1 MSFRFVTTIST
12 PPYSSSLLAY
22 LAHFELGSPHSHV
35 SQFFKGNLSLYM
47 CVSAYRHIY
56 TYTHTHI
63 FSVLFLLRSLTKT
76 VDNSEK
82 LCKKLRGMVI
92 SGEWNEVE
100 EKYIIYISFLNFLDL
115 IVHFYNFKIKI
126 TFKKSK

>member
-1 MSFRFVTTIST
+1 MPFRFGTTIST
-12 PPYSSSLLAY
+12 PPCSSSLPAY

-47 CVSAYRHIY
+47 CVFDIY
-56 TYTHTHI
+56 IHKIYIYIHKYTDIYIHLHTHTHI
-63 FSVLFLLRSLTKT
+63 LSVLFLLRSLTKT

-82 LCKKLRGMVI
+82 PCKKLRLMVI

-100 EKYIIYISFLNFLDL
+100 ERYIIYICP
-115 IVHFYNFKIKI
+115 
-126 TFKKSK
+126 